1 MELERVPVHG
11 TTRNIVDV
19 VFEYGGI
26 LMTHDIDDLL
36 EMIHALELRIIEL
49 ETQLGT
55 NPRLT
60 REQMIHDDAYY
71 WEHG

>member
-1 MELERVPVHG
+1 
-11 TTRNIVDV
+11 
-19 VFEYGGI
+19 
-26 LMTHDIDDLL
+26 MTHDIDDLL

-60 REQMIHDDAYY
+60 REQMIHDDSWY